1 MPSAVTVINGHGDDL
16 DDGLDLDSGLLARSD
31 AEDEDLDLE
40 AGDADA
46 HDDDDEEGH
55 TQIVEGLDDDEDDV
69 PPVQK
74 VTDVKAKKRKAAD
87 ESPREQSRAVK
98 KVNRLATTFGSA
110 DQVADKEFLVDGAV
124 PTRTQSRSFI
134 RFRALGILQRLV
146 EKDLLKGLGDGAER
160 SEVTQCV

>member
-1 MPSAVTVINGHGDDL
+1 MPSAATVINGHGDDL

-31 AEDEDLDLE
+31 AEDEELDLE

-46 HDDDDEEGH
+46 QDDDDEEGH

-98 KVNRLATTFGSA
+98 KVSRLATTFG
-110 DQVADKEFLVDGAV
+110 
-124 PTRTQSRSFI
+124 
-134 RFRALGILQRLV
+134 LGRP
-146 EKDLLKGLGDGAER
+146 GR
-160 SEVTQCV
+160 